1 MKFLLANMVI
11 ETFTRGGWVMWPVLL
26 VFFLA
31 LCVLLDRV
39 VWWLR
44 LKRVIRPALQDQA
57 REALGCGDFDAA
69 WRTGEGNQDPFLAN
83 LREGLSHARTS
94 MLAAMQLHASHWIE
108 RSEARMWVLGTIIT
122 LAPLLGLLGTVAGIM
137 NSFHFVGDEQLAAT
151 KVSGGIAE
159 ALIATAC
166 GLAIAILCLLPYNF
180 FRKRVSALRGGFE
193 RWINHA
199 ELLVQS
205 AKAHGHDVEQFTV
218 PPAASRPN

>member
-1 MKFLLANMVI
+1 
-11 ETFTRGGWVMWPVLL
+11 MWPVLL
-26 VFFLA
+26 VFFLS
-31 LCVLLDRV
+31 LCVLLDRLL
-39 VWWLR
+39 WWLQ
-44 LKRVIRPALQDQA
+44 LKRSMRPVAQEDA
-57 REALGCGDFDAA
+57 REALGRGDFAAA
-69 WRTGEGNQDPFLAN
+69 WRAGEGNADPFLAN

-94 MLAAMQLHASHWIE
+94 MLAAMQLHASHLIE

-137 NSFHFVGDEQLAAT
+137 GSFNFVGDEQLAAT

-180 FRKRVSALRGGFE
+180 FRKRVSALRTALE

-205 AKAHGHDVEQFTV
+205 AKSHGHDVEQFVAPGTKARV
-218 PPAASRPN
+218 D